1 MHSIFLFQYLCK
13 KTMDGFEWVKELGV
27 AVTVCDLQG
36 IVLYMND
43 KSERTFAKDGGKT
56 LLGKNLMACH
66 SNKSQSKIV
75 ELLSNSETNVYTIEK
90 KGIKKL
96 IFQTPWFTNG
106 ETSGLVELSMEIPLE
121 MPHYIRE

>member
-1 MHSIFLFQYLCK
+1 
-13 KTMDGFEWVKELGV
+13 MDGFEWVKELGV

-106 ETSGLVELSMEIPLE
+106 ETSGLVELSMEIPLK

>member
-13 KTMDGFEWVKELGV
+13 KNMDGFEWVKELGV

-56 LLGKNLMACH
+56 LLGKNLMTA
-66 SNKSQSKIV
+66 V
-75 ELLSNSETNVYTIEK
+75 LSS
-90 KGIKKL
+90 L
-96 IFQTPWFTNG
+96 RA
-106 ETSGLVELSMEIPLE
+106 LPL
-121 MPHYIRE
+121 MARTFIAADPS